1 MSTPRVWSTE
11 TAFLRYMAIC
21 RGCGEPKQDAF
32 LEFQLSIGIATLQTL
47 ERWEASLKA
56 ARSARRLNGR
66 SPKKVFFARGQ
77 TLLLLRCFLQREGG
91 FRIRELESLH
101 PYMRELAEI
110 TSLGGTFTLEYATDH
125 LKYANSRQLINAL
138 VKGTEIDP
146 PRMALLRQL
155 VG

>member
-1 MSTPRVWSTE
+1 MSTSSRVWSTE
-11 TAFLRYMAIC
+11 TAFLQYMVIC
-21 RGCGEPKQDAF
+21 RGCGEPKKDAF
-32 LEFQLSIGIATLQTL
+32 LDLQMSIEVKTLKTL

-56 ARSARRLNGR
+56 AHATGRLNRR

-77 TLLLLRCFLQREGG
+77 TLLWLRCFLEREAN
-91 FRIRELESLH
+91 FKIKELESLH
-101 PYMRELAEI
+101 PYMHELAAI
-110 TSLGGTFTLEYATDH
+110 ISVGAVTLAYATDH
-125 LKYANSRQLINAL
+125 LKYANSRQLIDAL